1 MYKKL
6 EILDSMCAITK
17 RVVRDFN
24 SMSNIEFMRKYQC
37 TKATYYRRVTLYGDP
52 YMNAPLARLGKF
64 LLKIQ
69 K

>member
-37 TKATYYRRVTLYGDP
+37 TKTTYYRRVKLYGDP